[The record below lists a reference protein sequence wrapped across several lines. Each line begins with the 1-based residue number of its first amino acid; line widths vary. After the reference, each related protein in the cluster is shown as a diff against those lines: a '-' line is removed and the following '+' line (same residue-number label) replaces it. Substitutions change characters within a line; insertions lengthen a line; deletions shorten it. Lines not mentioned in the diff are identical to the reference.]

1 MTISRI
7 HQSTNSFL
15 QGDIYDHNSL
25 VKAIKQVD
33 VVVSAV
39 GGEAVPDQVKIIQA
53 IKEVGSIKVIYINP

>member
-1 MTISRI
+1 
-7 HQSTNSFL
+7 
-15 QGDIYDHNSL
+15 